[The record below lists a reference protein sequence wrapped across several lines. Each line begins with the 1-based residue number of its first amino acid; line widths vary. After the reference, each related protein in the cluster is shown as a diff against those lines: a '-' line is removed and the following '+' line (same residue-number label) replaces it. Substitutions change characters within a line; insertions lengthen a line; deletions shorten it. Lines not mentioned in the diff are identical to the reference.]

1 MFHFG
6 ENYFRP
12 SRFHG
17 VFVLSIPFL
26 STKLFWTEA
35 LPRIYVRGV
44 WRFPVVRF
52 PFAPLLF
59 SETFLPTKFFDP
71 RSFRKFPLF
80 QISAQFR
87 AVSRRRFLRHLANLF
102 ILISHAGDFHLRN
115 FYLYIRSRPS
125 VLSYFRRIRGFAIA
139 KASFAERSLVAPS
152 PESPLPTAA
161 SPSNSATSGRFQQP
175 HPRIATFGRNFR
187 RRKSAARF
195 PTSGTLARSPCRT
208 RRHGDTR
215 P

>member
-35 LPRIYVRGV
+35 LPRIYVHGV

-52 PFAPLLF
+52 PFARLLF
-59 SETFLPTKFFDP
+59 SETFLPTKFSDP

-80 QISAQFR
+80 QICP
-87 AVSRRRFLRHLANLF
+87 VSSGFPSEILAPSGKFVYSNLAHRRFPFAKLLF
-102 ILISHAGDFHLRN
+102 IHSLASQ
-115 FYLYIRSRPS
+115 RSFLFS
-125 VLSYFRRIRGFAIA
+125 KNSRIRNSESLVRRAFSRC
-139 KASFAERSLVAPS
+139 SFARVTPSYCSLP
-152 PESPLPTAA
+152 
-161 SPSNSATSGRFQQP
+161 F
-175 HPRIATFGRNFR
+175 
-187 RRKSAARF
+187 
-195 PTSGTLARSPCRT
+195 
-208 RRHGDTR
+208 
-215 P
+215 

>member
-52 PFAPLLF
+52 PFARLLF
-59 SETFLPTKFFDP
+59 SETFLPTEFSDS

-102 ILISHAGDFHLRN
+102 ILISHTGDFHLRN
-115 FYLYIRSRPS
+115 FYLYIRSSQRSFLFPKNS
-125 VLSYFRRIRGFAIA
+125 RIRNSESLVRRAFSRC
-139 KASFAERSLVAPS
+139 SFARVTPSYCSLP
-152 PESPLPTAA
+152 
-161 SPSNSATSGRFQQP
+161 F
-175 HPRIATFGRNFR
+175 
-187 RRKSAARF
+187 
-195 PTSGTLARSPCRT
+195 
-208 RRHGDTR
+208 
-215 P
+215 